1 MLQTQMN
8 KYHKGSL
15 SRGIM
20 ETVKFH
26 GFLQVQ
32 RARGPNVLACAE
44 CWVPN
49 SPVVIVLGKGI
60 TCDCTHLTALV
71 VGNLHPAFSS
81 CRGGNRRREVANA
94 FAHARVVH
102 IPCDD
107 RSSELLP
114 GCWAVDHSGP
124 GSRGTNRAEVAR
136 GHLSHAS
143 TGGACA
149 TGGEARFGDGDRRRG
164 GVGARGWRTGFALV
178 RTAGA
183 EIRSVAS

>member
-1 MLQTQMN
+1 M
-8 KYHKGSL
+8 YH
-15 SRGIM
+15 

-44 CWVPN
+44 CWVPS

-81 CRGGNRRREVANA
+81 CRGGNRRREVASA

-107 RSSELLP
+107 RASELVP

-136 GHLSHAS
+136 GHLSHATTHWVCRRVVFQNAVHGLQGDQPS
-143 TGGACA
+143 KGYRRCS
-149 TGGEARFGDGDRRRG
+149 RFSFQNVSETKREVSLVH
-164 GVGARGWRTGFALV
+164 VGH
-178 RTAGA
+178 
-183 EIRSVAS
+183 